1 MSKIHHALRR
11 AELHRSNSRHARWR
25 SGSALGSADE
35 CALASQSEVLKF
47 DLGDLPSE
55 RGTQP
60 LDKAPSLL
68 EAMEESV
75 HAAPANLEQTRPSDQ
90 PGKEPAH
97 ELVQARETLLREF
110 EERVRGVLLSLAAHV
125 ERPPTKTNQDEGQ
138 RSEKPAR
145 EKVGSQSAQEEA
157 RRQSE
162 SRQRQL
168 EEQLLAFEKRVQDV
182 LVDARGQLKG
192 SVQYALES
200 SLAQFEERARRAE
213 ERVAAVAN
221 RSMQTLNEN
230 LAVAQRRARGNG
242 FEAGPVAPLLR
253 SVFCPDFQAAGSG
266 AQTGSRSAN
275 SDRKPSHRKHL

>member
-1 MSKIHHALRR
+1 MSKIHHALKR
-11 AELHRSNSRHARWR
+11 AELHRISSRHARWR
-25 SGSALGSADE
+25 SGSGLGSADE

-47 DLGDLPSE
+47 DLGDLPLGQ
-55 RGTQP
+55 GTQP

-97 ELVQARETLLREF
+97 ELVQTRETLLREF
-110 EERVRGVLLSLAAHV
+110 EERVRDILLSLTAHV
-125 ERPPTKTNQDEGQ
+125 ERPPTGTNQDEER

-145 EKVGSQSAQEEA
+145 GKVGSQLVQEEA

-162 SRQRQL
+162 SWQRQL
-168 EEQLLAFEKRVQDV
+168 EEQLLAFEKRVRDV

-213 ERVAAVAN
+213 ERVAAAAN
-221 RSMQTLNEN
+221 RSMQTLNEI
-230 LAVAQRRARGNG
+230 LAVAQSRARGNG
-242 FEAGPVAPLLR
+242 FEAGPSAPLLR
-253 SVFCPDFQAAGSG
+253 SEFCPDYQAAGSG
-266 AQTGSRSAN
+266 AQTDSQSAN
-275 SDRKPSHRKHL
+275 SDRKPLRRKHV

>member
-1 MSKIHHALRR
+1 MSKIHHALKR
-11 AELHRSNSRHARWR
+11 AELHRSSSRHARWR
-25 SGSALGSADE
+25 GGNAFGSADE
-35 CALASQSEVLKF
+35 CALASQSEVLKIEPR
-47 DLGDLPSE
+47 GLPSGQ
-55 RGTQP
+55 GTQP

-110 EERVRGVLLSLAAHV
+110 EERVRDILLSLAAHV
-125 ERPPTKTNQDEGQ
+125 ERPPTKTNQGEGQ

-145 EKVGSQSAQEEA
+145 ETVGLQLAQEEA
-157 RRQSE
+157 HRRSE

-168 EEQLLAFEKRVQDV
+168 EEQLLAFEKRVRDI
-182 LVDARGQLKG
+182 LVDARGQLQG

-213 ERVAAVAN
+213 ERVAAAAI
-221 RSMQTLNEN
+221 RSMQTLNEI
-230 LAVAQRRARGNG
+230 LAVARSRARGNG
-242 FEAGPVAPLLR
+242 FEAGPAAPLLR
-253 SVFCPDFQAAGSG
+253 SVFCPDLQAAGSG

-275 SDRKPSHRKHL
+275 SDRKPSHRKYL

>member
-1 MSKIHHALRR
+1 MSKIHHALKR
-11 AELHRSNSRHARWR
+11 AELHRSNSRHVRWR

-35 CALASQSEVLKF
+35 CAPALQSEVLKF

-75 HAAPANLEQTRPSDQ
+75 HAAPAKLEQTRPSDQ

-200 SLAQFEERARRAE
+200 SLAQFEERAQRAE
-213 ERVAAVAN
+213 ERVAAAAN
-221 RSMQTLNEN
+221 RSMQTLNEI
-230 LAVAQRRARGNG
+230 LAAARSRAGGNG
-242 FEAGPVAPLLR
+242 FEAGPAAPLLR
-253 SVFCPDFQAAGSG
+253 SGFCPDFQAAGSG